1 MNNKNPATIKIFLP
15 DGDPTGIKEA
25 EVINWTGRSFVI
37 PRKKFK
43 DLNSDSYT
51 VKQLSTPGIYF
62 LIGEED
68 LKEDRVYVGEA
79 EDLYKRVNHHSRSGK
94 DFWNKAVF
102 FFSKDKNLTKAH
114 VKFLESRI
122 IDIISENNRVEL
134 ENSNNSSRAS
144 LSRAE
149 EAEME
154 NYLKKVELLMPALGY
169 NYLKSLTDVEKSQR
183 YYCTMQTKEVK
194 GMGVLTNE
202 GFVVLKGSL
211 VHKEESNSFENTA
224 AKKLRGELV
233 EEEILKDNEK
243 NYILK
248 EDQLLSSPSAA
259 ASFVLGRSANGWT
272 EWKTKDG
279 KTLDEIERE
288 EVEK

>member
-1 MNNKNPATIKIFLP
+1 MKNKNPATIKIFLP

-43 DLNSDSYT
+43 DLNSDSYA

-79 EDLYKRVNHHSRSGK
+79 ENLYKRVNHHSRSGK

-122 IDIISENNRVEL
+122 IEIISENNRVEL

-169 NYLKSLTDVEKSQR
+169 NYLKSLTDVEKSQT
-183 YYCTMQTKEVK
+183 YYCTMQTREVEGK
-194 GMGVLTNE
+194 GFLTNE

-211 VHKEESNSFENTA
+211 IKKKEA
-224 AKKLRGELV
+224 AALNQPAVRKLREKL
-233 EEEILKDNEK
+233 IKHQTLKDNGE
-243 NYILK
+243 NYLLK

-259 ASFVLGRSANGWT
+259 AAFVLGRNANGWT
-272 EWKTKDG
+272 EWTDKENN
-279 KTLDEIERE
+279 TLDENER
-288 EVEK
+288 K